1 MNKPTAFFPTLL
13 LSLAISLSF
22 AGFAEAKEPSAD
34 AKHSVSHS
42 SKNTAKKDVAVNKSK
57 KEKVAASKKSAKSEK
72 VALKDAKKVKISAK
86 NKANK
91 VEKVAK
97 KTSKTEKIAKK
108 SLKTGKTVAQKF
120 TPSTKVER
128 DAQRKD
134 RNREKLAKISR
145 TGKISQAAKYAAKP
159 VIIASTP
166 AAAVASIRN
175 SIQQSSNT
183 PLTLNVESRAAL
195 VMNAVTGEVLYSKNT
210 EQALPIASITK
221 LMTVMVV
228 LDAAQ
233 PLDEPIT
240 ITDDDV
246 DRMRNT
252 TSRLKVGAV
261 LSRAELMLLA
271 LMSSENRAAHALA
284 RNYVGGTPAALAAM
298 NRKAH
303 AIGMSNSRFF
313 DGTGLSS
320 GNVATPKDLALMVKA
335 STTYPLIRRFSTTSE
350 HAVAINNNVQQFRN
364 TNYLVKSPDW
374 EIGVSKTGFINEAG
388 KCLVMQAKIKQTPVV
403 MVLMD
408 SMGKYTRI
416 GDAQRVKKWLEA
428 VPAN

>member
-22 AGFAEAKEPSAD
+22 AGFAEAKEPSSD

-86 NKANK
+86 NKATK
-91 VEKVAK
+91 SEKVAK
-97 KTSKTEKIAKK
+97 KTSKTEKVAKK
-108 SLKTGKTVAQKF
+108 SLKTGKTVAQKY

-166 AAAVASIRN
+166 AAVASIRN

-240 ITDDDV
+240 ITDDDI
-246 DRMRNT
+246 DRMRNPPR
-252 TSRLKVGAV
+252 SARH
-261 LSRAELMLLA
+261 
-271 LMSSENRAAHALA
+271 AHAA
-284 RNYVGGTPAALAAM
+284 RHP
-298 NRKAH
+298 
-303 AIGMSNSRFF
+303 
-313 DGTGLSS
+313 
-320 GNVATPKDLALMVKA
+320 
-335 STTYPLIRRFSTTSE
+335 
-350 HAVAINNNVQQFRN
+350 
-364 TNYLVKSPDW
+364 
-374 EIGVSKTGFINEAG
+374 
-388 KCLVMQAKIKQTPVV
+388 
-403 MVLMD
+403 
-408 SMGKYTRI
+408 
-416 GDAQRVKKWLEA
+416 
-428 VPAN
+428 